1 MASDINLFIFGGKR
15 LARQINLH
23 YLLPMKTIEYTL
35 PEFWASYLINGD
47 ASGLE
52 DSEQNEIDEFLKNE
66 NLGFCLS
73 CSDESEFKWRN
84 DANNLGGN
92 CLVYVFEQK

>member
-1 MASDINLFIFGGKR
+1 
-15 LARQINLH
+15 
-23 YLLPMKTIEYTL
+23 MKTIEYTL
-35 PEFWASYLINGD
+35 PDFWASYLINGD
-47 ASGLE
+47 GSGLE
-52 DSEQNEIDEFLKNE
+52 DNEQEEIDEFLKNE

-73 CSDESEFKWRN
+73 CSDEPEFKWRN